1 MVGINLLKDQRRSEQ
16 QARRRPRLE
25 LFVGAFVLAAV
36 FAGWGWVA
44 VDGRQAI
51 QRLEQEI
58 RHKQSRL
65 ALMTQRQDLILT
77 LQKQRNAMV
86 AEHETLAA
94 LTRGVDRPMR
104 LLSVISRVVDPLD
117 VWLHRLQATDEK
129 VTLSGVALS
138 HEGILKLAKNLEN
151 TDMLGPVNVF
161 SIHPHVAQPELFRFS
176 MNVLMDFADHG

>member
-1 MVGINLLKDQRRSEQ
+1 MVGINLLKDQRQSEPQ
-16 QARRRPRLE
+16 TRRRPRLE
-25 LFVGAFVLAAV
+25 LFVGALVLAAV

-44 VDGRQAI
+44 VDGSQAI

-58 RHKQSRL
+58 QHKQSRL
-65 ALMTQRQDLILT
+65 ALLTEHQDLVLT
-77 LQKQRNAMV
+77 LQAQRNAMV
-86 AEHETLAA
+86 AEQETLAA
-94 LTRGVDRPMR
+94 LTRGLDRPTR

-117 VWLHRLQATDEK
+117 VWLRRLQATDEK

-161 SIHPHVAQPELFRFS
+161 AIQPHMAQPALFRFS
-176 MNVLMDFADHG
+176 MNVLMDVADHG